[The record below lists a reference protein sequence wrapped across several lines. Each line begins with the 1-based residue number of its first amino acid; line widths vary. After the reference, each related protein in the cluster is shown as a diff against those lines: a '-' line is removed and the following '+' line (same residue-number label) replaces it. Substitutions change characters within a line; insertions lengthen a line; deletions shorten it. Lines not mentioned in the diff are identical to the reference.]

1 MLLQREPNQKA
12 SQLAEELGVSVRTLH
27 RYINMLEEI
36 GIPIYSERGPHGG
49 FSLVRGYKMP
59 PLVLTPEEAV
69 SVYLGTSLVEEMW
82 GALYSEPAKGAL
94 AKIDNLLPDDQRK
107 EVAWARSS
115 LVATGM
121 HRSDFSS
128 ISPILESIRRA
139 AREKRRV
146 AILYRGRSQSE
157 PIYREV
163 DTYALIHRWGWWYGI
178 GFCHLRQAIR
188 SFRIDRILEISTLED
203 CFEIIENFKIQD
215 YLETEPHIQPQMHII
230 MRFFPEAALFA
241 FDDRAYWES
250 LDEQKDGSVI
260 VSFRTPNE
268 EWAVRTVLNYGSSV
282 DVLEPVELRQTI
294 HENALSIAVHYEE

>member
-1 MLLQREPNQKA
+1 
-12 SQLAEELGVSVRTLH
+12 
-27 RYINMLEEI
+27 
-36 GIPIYSERGPHGG
+36 
-49 FSLVRGYKMP
+49 MP

-282 DVLEPVELRQTI
+282 EVLEPVELRQTI
-294 HENALSIAVHYEE
+294 HENALSIAAHYEE